1 MRGIGPEG
9 RSPLYVTKSSDEG
22 HDHRRWSLPLTSA
35 KSVVRDK
42 VLRRGALAQRVEV
55 RCMNVG
61 YHRPC
66 AMTPSIPLLHD
77 IDEGDEAEAAAATT
91 SLTAFVTNE
100 DAPLTLPI
108 HPY

>member
-1 MRGIGPEG
+1 
-9 RSPLYVTKSSDEG
+9 
-22 HDHRRWSLPLTSA
+22 
-35 KSVVRDK
+35 
-42 VLRRGALAQRVEV
+42 
-55 RCMNVG
+55 
-61 YHRPC
+61 
-66 AMTPSIPLLHD
+66 MTPSIPLLHD